1 MRSLRINILA
11 SLSQKLAAGTN
22 TWLTS
27 RKRPGLGLTFLK
39 LLNSEYLGNRWKKC
53 ILHTFV
59 HSWNIVTLCGISKKL
74 LDAVHI
80 EAARIVSGGTKLCSV
95 DKLFQELG
103 WEPLQIRRNKHKL
116 VTFYKILHGLT
127 PTYLLDIIPPH
138 INETIIYPLRNADH
152 FQNFRS
158 NSNLFH
164 ESFFPLQ

>member
-1 MRSLRINILA
+1 MYFAYVRPLLYSDTVWDNCSLA
-11 SLSQKLAAGTN
+11 
-22 TWLTS
+22 
-27 RKRPGLGLTFLK
+27 
-39 LLNSEYLGNRWKKC
+39 
-53 ILHTFV
+53 
-59 HSWNIVTLCGISKKL
+59 SKKL
-74 LDAVHI
+74 LDAVHL

-138 INETIIYPLRNADH
+138 INETIDYPIRNADH

-164 ESFFPLQ
+164 ESLKTIILNKFTDTIHAPENSSQQNGRVKLCISMHM